1 MVTKVVIKGEHT
13 KVPTEQINKNR
24 SELRAG
30 QSLAVLTLNGKMA
43 GKNAS
48 WFERFVIGKV
58 RRKLPLPICIQ
69 FLFVIEYKF
78 FFEMM
83 AFLIYVWRKGFLVKR

>member
-1 MVTKVVIKGEHT
+1 MVIKVVIKGEHR

-24 SELRAG
+24 TELRAG

-48 WFERFVIGKV
+48 WFERFVIAV
-58 RRKLPLPICIQ
+58 QIAITNMYSIFICN
-69 FLFVIEYKF
+69 
-78 FFEMM
+78 
-83 AFLIYVWRKGFLVKR
+83 